1 MLGPRS
7 FAGAAA
13 IAVVAALVT
22 GAPASADPA
31 PSHEVVGL
39 VVTRE
44 PGTSASRAESLVG
57 QALDDAD
64 TERSPVAPGITA
76 VAIEGVS
83 RAQALRAA
91 REIESRDGV
100 QRVDLD
106 TRVTID
112 AAVDDPDFPA
122 QWALTDPVSGVAAV
136 PAWSLTTGEGQV
148 IAVIDTGITSHPD
161 LDAQVLPGFD
171 MVTDSVVANDSDG
184 RDPDASDPG
193 DWVSAQDLIEHPET
207 FAGCQSAPS
216 SWHGTHVAGIA
227 AAVQNN
233 AIGVSGLSAGS
244 QILPVRALGK
254 CGGTMS
260 DVAAAVTWA
269 SGGDVPG
276 TAANPTPADVI
287 NLSVSSDS
295 VCQPFVQAAID
306 DARSRGSNVVVSAG
320 NGAGPITEVSPAGC
334 YDLLAVGAVNRSGD
348 RAWYSN
354 FGVDGRDL
362 PIFAPGGVKGSAG
375 TGILSTVNLGTQSPA
390 APGYEE
396 YYGTSMAAPFVSAA
410 AAMARSVTGQGPAA
424 IDERLR
430 KTVRPFP
437 AFSSCQGSCGA
448 GLLDV
453 DAALRYAPRVPGAP
467 SAVTLSAADSAVIAS
482 WEEPADAGSA
492 PVAGYDVQYRRL
504 GGEWTAYGNI
514 WPSTLRQR
522 LIGGLSNGVPY
533 EVRVSA
539 RNVFG
544 SGAWA
549 TSNSATP
556 LTLPGALQI
565 RSVKYRSKTSARVE
579 LRLPFESLTAVQF
592 RLTRRDRTPPEWTT
606 VAPTSRIWLRKLP
619 KGVRHTLD
627 VRAANDLGAGPTATR
642 RIATPVK
649 PGKVRKLRAVRKKA
663 GLRVRW
669 REPLRTGLKP
679 RYRVRV
685 QGVTQWRRTKDTR
698 LTVRRVGAGPWRVQ
712 VQSLNE
718 KGKGRIKVILKR
730 K

>member
-1 MLGPRS
+1 M
-7 FAGAAA
+7 
-13 IAVVAALVT
+13 VV
-22 GAPASADPA
+22 GAPASADPQPA
-31 PSHEVVGL
+31 DEVVGL

-57 QALDDAD
+57 QALDAD
-64 TERSPVAPGITA
+64 SGTDTGRTPVAPGVTA

-83 RAQALRAA
+83 RARALQAA
-91 REIESRDGV
+91 REIESRAGV
-100 QRVDLD
+100 RRVDLD
-106 TRVTID
+106 ARVTID
-112 AAVDDPDFPA
+112 AAVNDPEFA
-122 QWALTDPVSGVAAV
+122 GQWALTDPVSGVAAV

-148 IAVIDTGITSHPD
+148 IAVVDTGITAHPD
-161 LDAQVLPGFD
+161 LDPNVLPGYD
-171 MVTDSVVANDSDG
+171 MVTDSVVANDDDG

-193 DWVSAQDLIEHPET
+193 DWVSAQDLIANPET
-207 FAGCQSAPS
+207 FDGCPTAPS

-227 AAVQNN
+227 AAVQDN

-244 QILPVRALGK
+244 KILPVRALGK

-260 DVAAAVTWA
+260 DVAAAITWA
-269 SGGDVPG
+269 SGGEVPG
-276 TAANPTPADVI
+276 TPANPTPADVI
-287 NLSVSSDS
+287 NLSVSSNT

-306 DARSRGSNVVVSAG
+306 DARGRGSSVVVSAG
-320 NGAGPITEVSPAGC
+320 NGAGPISEVSPAGC
-334 YDLLAVGAVNRSGD
+334 YDLLAVGAANRAGD

-354 FGVDGRDL
+354 FGADGREL
-362 PIFAPGGVKGSAG
+362 PIFAPGGVKGASG
-375 TGILSTVNLGTQSPA
+375 TGILSTVNLGTRAPA
-390 APGYEE
+390 DAGYTE

-410 AAMARSVTGQGPAA
+410 AAMVRAVTGQGPAA

-430 KTVRPFP
+430 DSARPFP
-437 AFSSCQGSCGA
+437 AGSGCSGSCGA

-453 DAALRYAPRVPGAP
+453 DAALRYAPRVPAAP
-467 SAVTLSAADSAVIAS
+467 AAVTLTAADGSVVAS
-482 WEEPADAGSA
+482 WEAPADAGSA
-492 PVAGYDVQYRRL
+492 PVQGYDVEYRRL
-504 GGEWTAYGNI
+504 GGDWTAYGNI

-522 LIGGLSNGVPY
+522 LISGLSNGVPY

-549 TSNSATP
+549 TSNAATP
-556 LTLPGALQI
+556 LALPGSLQI
-565 RSVKYRSKTSARVE
+565 RSVKYRSKTTARVD
-579 LRLPFESLTAVQF
+579 LRLPFDSLTAMQF
-592 RLTRRDRTPPEWTT
+592 RLTRRDGRPRAWNT

-627 VRAANDLGAGPTATR
+627 VRALNDLGAGPTATR

-649 PGKVRKLRAVRKKA
+649 PGKVRKLRAVRKGAALK
-663 GLRVRW
+663 VRW
-669 REPLRTGLKP
+669 REPLRTGLFP

-685 QGVTQWRRTKDTR
+685 QGVTQWRRTKATKS
-698 LTVRRVGAGPWRVQ
+698 TVRRVGGGPWRVQ

-718 KGKGRIKVILKR
+718 KGKGRIRTILKR